1 MSHSIG
7 DRRSSPAPTS
17 PPAQA
22 SLYPRSQMWFQI
34 AEDRRIRPLLKDN
47 GTALDIDG
55 AAKATGWSHDDL
67 SARWLATWY
76 AFVGLKLTPPN
87 DPYRKMFFRM
97 ADDGTIT
104 PTRDDHDDTWP
115 IRGLVRETDRPLSE
129 LVKMWEVEFG
139 EVRLPKAP
147 DTAGWGNSPRRC

>member
-1 MSHSIG
+1 
-7 DRRSSPAPTS
+7 
-17 PPAQA
+17 
-22 SLYPRSQMWFQI
+22 MWFQI

-55 AAKATGWSHDDL
+55 AAKAMGWSHDDL
-67 SARWLATWY
+67 SARWLAHWY
-76 AFVGLKLTPPN
+76 AFVGVELTPAN

-104 PTRDDHDDTWP
+104 PTRDDLDDTWP

-129 LVKMWEVEFG
+129 LVKCG
-139 EVRLPKAP
+139 R
-147 DTAGWGNSPRRC
+147 